1 MGQRI
6 PSYAEGV
13 LYKTLWTCNRF
24 LEGMRVTIKNMRWA
38 VVIGFALSSGVAMAA
53 GNIEAGR
60 AKAAMCM
67 SCHGAEGISAVP
79 SYPNLAGQKEAYL
92 VKALNEYK
100 DGQRNNAVMK
110 AMVAPLNAA
119 DIENLSAYFS
129 SLKPGK

>member
-1 MGQRI
+1 MTTK
-6 PSYAEGV
+6 S
-13 LYKTLWTCNRF
+13 L
-24 LEGMRVTIKNMRWA
+24 RWA
-38 VVIGFALSSGVAMAA
+38 MVIGFALSSGAAMAA

-67 SCHGAEGISAVP
+67 SCHGAAGISAVP
-79 SYPNLAGQKEAYL
+79 TYPNLAGQKKAYL
-92 VKALNEYK
+92 AKALKEYK

-119 DIENLSAYFS
+119 DIENLAAYFS